1 MNRLFQWRRG
11 AREPGWLAVSL
22 QAGALNFAHGV
33 SESGKKSAIR
43 SWGTRTVDDSPK
55 DFERVTKELGAE
67 RYQCLSLLPSND
79 YQLLLVDAPNVPA
92 PELKAAVRWK
102 LKDMLDYPA
111 DDATI
116 DVLDI
121 PVPAAAAARGHSM
134 YAVAARNE
142 VIQATIERFTAAEVP
157 LSVIDI
163 GETAQRNIAALFE
176 TQERALGMLY
186 LYPRQALLTINFRGE
201 LYLARRIDAG
211 TEQLLDAPPAQHD
224 DALNRILLE
233 LQRSMD
239 HLDRQFPFLTLAK
252 LLLAPEP
259 RETGLAAH
267 LSANLGL
274 PVERAQLQ
282 TVIEFGD
289 ATPDDETAWRLFH
302 VLGAA
307 LRNETK
313 TP

>member
-1 MNRLFQWRRG
+1 MKNLFRWKRG
-11 AREPGWLAVSL
+11 AREPGWLAVSVQPGSL
-22 QAGALNFAHGV
+22 HFAHGV
-33 SESGKKSAIR
+33 SEPGKKSSIH
-43 SWGTRTVDDSPK
+43 SWGTRPFDDSPN
-55 DFERVTKELGAE
+55 DFERVTKELGVE
-67 RYQCLSLLPSND
+67 RYQCMTVLGSTD

-92 PELKAAVRWK
+92 PELKSAVRWK
-102 LKDMLDYPA
+102 LKDMLDYPV

-121 PVPAAAAARGHSM
+121 PVPSANARGHSM
-134 YAVAARNE
+134 YAVAARND
-142 VIQATIERFTAAEVP
+142 VIQATMERFAKAAVP

-176 TQERALGMLY
+176 PAGRAVGMLY
-186 LYPRQALLTINFRGE
+186 LFPRQTLLTISSNGE

-211 TEQLLDAPPAQHD
+211 TDQLLDTPQVQHD
-224 DALNRILLE
+224 EALNRILLE
-233 LQRSMD
+233 LQRSLD
-239 HLDRQFPFLTLAK
+239 HLDRQFPFLTMAK

-259 RETGLAAH
+259 RDTGLAAY

-274 PVERAQLQ
+274 PVEQAALQ
-282 TVIEFGD
+282 AVVDFIGGV
-289 ATPDDETAWRLFH
+289 PDEETTWRLFH

-313 TP
+313 AL

>member
-1 MNRLFQWRRG
+1 MNRLFRWRRG

-22 QAGALNFAHGV
+22 QAGSLHFAHGV
-33 SESGKKSAIR
+33 SEPGKKSAIR
-43 SWGTRTVDDSPK
+43 SWGTRTFDDSPK
-55 DFERVTKELGAE
+55 DFERVTKELGVE
-67 RYQCLSLLPSND
+67 RYQCLSVLPSTD
-79 YQLLLVDAPNVPA
+79 YQMLLVDAPNVPA

-102 LKDMLDYPA
+102 LKDMLDYHV

-121 PVPAAAAARGHSM
+121 PVPTPGARGHSM
-134 YAVAARNE
+134 YAVAARNDL
-142 VIQATIERFTAAEVP
+142 IQATIERFTTAQVP

-176 TQERALGMLY
+176 TQDRGLGMLY
-186 LYPRQALLTINFRGE
+186 LFSRQALLTINFRGE
-201 LYLARRIDAG
+201 LYLSRRIDVG
-211 TEQLLDAPPAQHD
+211 TDQLLDAPPAQHD
-224 DALNRILLE
+224 EALNRILLE
-233 LQRSMD
+233 LQRSLD

-259 RETGLAAH
+259 RDTGLATY

-282 TVIEFGD
+282 AVIEFADG
-289 ATPDDETAWRLFH
+289 APDDETAWRLFH

-313 TP
+313 AL